1 MSIGKNIKKARQ
13 EADMTQEQ
21 LAELL
26 NISVSAVS
34 QWESDKTTPDISM
47 IPALCNVFQ
56 MTSDKLLDIELEKNE
71 EAIEAIRAEASKFSS
86 KGHGLEAEKIL
97 LEGLRRF
104 PNSYGMMYDLMYITY
119 VESYQEK
126 YEKAVQKQYLER
138 AINYAEKIIQES
150 KDDFLRSG
158 AKQIRCF
165 IYAGAGEHEKAIAIA
180 KTMDNL
186 SCCQESMLTAASK
199 GNEKFQ
205 RGQEEIFQLIQ
216 MLGVSMVSQQVEL
229 DDGNY
234 SYSYEE
240 SIRLSEKHIA
250 FLKLL
255 FEDGDFG
262 FFHTQLCR
270 SYRELAYYY
279 AVNKDEENT
288 LQYLSLARESAL
300 EFIKLNIKEKHTS
313 LLLRGQEYG
322 DFYNPEDENNADWTL
337 MVMENKHF
345 DFLRENARFQ
355 EIQRSLQEYAG
366 GWGKLER

>member
-71 EAIEAIRAEASKFSS
+71 EEIEAIRAEASKFSS

-119 VESYQEK
+119 VESFQEK
-126 YEKAVQKQYLER
+126 YEEPVRKQYLDR
-138 AINYAEKIIQES
+138 AINYAEKIIQDS

-165 IYAGAGEHEKAIAIA
+165 IYAQAGDYEKAIAIA

-186 SCCQESMLTAASK
+186 SCCMEVMLTAASK

-216 MLGVSMVSQQVEL
+216 MLGVSMVSQNVEL
-229 DDGNY
+229 DDGSY

-250 FLKLL
+250 FLELM

-279 AVNKDEENT
+279 AVNEDEENA
-288 LQYLSLARESAL
+288 LQYLSLTRDHAL
-300 EFIKLNIKEKHTS
+300 AFIKLDIKEKYTS
-313 LLLRGQEYG
+313 LLLRGKEYG
-322 DFYNPEDENNADWTL
+322 DFYSEENENDADWTL
-337 MVMENKHF
+337 MVMEKKQF
-345 DFLRENARFQ
+345 DFLRENARFL
-355 EIQRSLQEYAG
+355 EIERSLQEYAG